1 MKLDHLVKTVNFI
14 KASYIGDPVNTVRI
28 FNELEALENFN
39 KAISLNNESYSMYY
53 MRAICNASS
62 NNPNRSSEK
71 ALSDVNEFLNYDSY
85 DNAAKHFKEE
95 LINAGKKTID
105 EKGITLDVGGNQ
117 QQKKKIFQQQLRK

>member
-1 MKLDHLVKTVNFI
+1 
-14 KASYIGDPVNTVRI
+14 
-28 FNELEALENFN
+28 
-39 KAISLNNESYSMYY
+39 

-85 DNAAKHFKEE
+85 DNAAKQFKEE